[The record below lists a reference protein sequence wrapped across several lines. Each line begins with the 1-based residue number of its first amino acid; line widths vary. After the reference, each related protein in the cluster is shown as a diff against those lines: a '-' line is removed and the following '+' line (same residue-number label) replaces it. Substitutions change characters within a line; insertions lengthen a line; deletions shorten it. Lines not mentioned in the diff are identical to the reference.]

1 MGVEIEHYKKG
12 LKLYGDGKHLEAI
25 EEYDKGLAL
34 KPDWPDL
41 LQAKGMAQMNA
52 GKHDEALAT
61 LQRVAELAPED
72 PLAFTS
78 LSMAWLKKE
87 NIEEAEKA
95 QAKARLLSWK
105 EELKTNPDARPPEP
119 PPGEM
124 HVKQ

>member
-1 MGVEIEHYKKG
+1 MSQAVEHYKNG
-12 LKLYGDGKHLEAI
+12 LALYGEGKHLEAI
-25 EEYDKGLAL
+25 EEYDQGLAER
-34 KPDWPDL
+34 PDWSDL

-52 GKHDEALAT
+52 GLHDDALAT

-87 NIEEAEKA
+87 NIPEAEKA
-95 QAKARLLSWK
+95 QATARMLSWK
-105 EELKTNPDARPPEP
+105 EELKANPDAPRPEP

-124 HVKQ
+124 KVNQ